1 MSHPLLIES
10 DSPLHSNIHANNKN
24 TYANPFE
31 MSSNFGSDPTHVTI
45 EPDDVDLS
53 SPLARPINVTGSIG
67 SQPIRRFANDT
78 LDEPVSET
86 ILRDVK
92 NVAVKLQQVLKPKGG
107 RKDILKDWDLWGP
120 LFLCLTLSIVLCL
133 KAPKDQEIA
142 VFTGVFVIVWCGA
155 AAVTINAKLLG
166 GNV

>member
-107 RKDILKDWDLWGP
+107 RKDILKD
-120 LFLCLTLSIVLCL
+120 CNVLCL